1 MSRLDGGTQDW
12 HGVRKMSYYNWG
24 IWEESY
30 YILTEEWASQRKKD
44 NCLWRVSCVSWSCI
58 HPASSKPFS
67 SSILRLNFWYYHLP
81 RHSHFFIS
89 ITNHWDLRILCV
101 LMHAQSCS
109 TLCDPM
115 DCSPPGSSVH
125 GIFQEE
131 YWSGLS
137 FPPPGHIP
145 TQGLNLHLLHL
156 LHWQAGSTS
165 PIFTLSS
172 TLNTAIGTYPGSRFL
187 YLLWTMAI
195 NFYLVPLPPVLFPN
209 EQLPIAVQ
217 WLKIIITPC
226 IFYLKFYNDS
236 PSSPPIIKA

>member
-1 MSRLDGGTQDW
+1 MSDSVRPHRRQPTRLHHPWDSPGKNT
-12 HGVRKMSYYNWG
+12 GVG
-24 IWEESY
+24 
-30 YILTEEWASQRKKD
+30 
-44 NCLWRVSCVSWSCI
+44 C
-58 HPASSKPFS
+58 
-67 SSILRLNFWYYHLP
+67 
-81 RHSHFFIS
+81 HFLLQCMKVKS
-89 ITNHWDLRILCV
+89 GNEVAQLCPT
-101 LMHAQSCS
+101 LSNSMACS
-109 TLCDPM
+109 L
-115 DCSPPGSSVH
+115 PGSSIH

-217 WLKIIITPC
+217 
-226 IFYLKFYNDS
+226 
-236 PSSPPIIKA
+236 